1 MIRLQQRNF
10 SWPRAACAACAFLVL
25 GLARGGYAAPDDLRN
40 RPNSSAQTASQFALA
55 DFDGDSLP
63 DLATVQVGQSG
74 SSDTR
79 YWILFRLST
88 GLRQTVGITAPAGG
102 LQLASRDVNGDSFL
116 DVVVTTAWTNRPVA
130 VLLND
135 GRGNFARSDPSAF
148 QGALS
153 DSESSW
159 ICKTAEIKDS
169 AAALLPR
176 HPSRDCEEAS
186 EIYSPRNVFR
196 LLVSLALEPLRLSQV
211 ASFLSRAPPSL
222 PLLRVNLPFTTA

>member
-1 MIRLQQRNF
+1 MMRLQQRSF
-10 SWPRAACAACAFLVL
+10 SWPGAAFAFLVL
-25 GLARGGYAAPDDLRN
+25 SSGSGYAAPNDLRN
-40 RPNSSAQTASQFALA
+40 RPISSAQAAPQFAIA

-63 DLATVQVGQSG
+63 DFAIVQAGQSG

-135 GRGNFARSDPSAF
+135 GRGSFARSDPSAF
-148 QGALS
+148 RGAFW
-153 DSESSW
+153 DSTSSW
-159 ICKTAEIKDS
+159 IRKTAEIKDS

-176 HPSRDCEEAS
+176 HPSGVCEAS
-186 EIYSPRNVFR
+186 EIYSPRKVFGV
-196 LLVSLALEPLRLSQV
+196 LVPLALEPFRLSLV
-211 ASFLSRAPPSL
+211 APFLSRAPPRFL
-222 PLLRVNLPFTTA
+222 